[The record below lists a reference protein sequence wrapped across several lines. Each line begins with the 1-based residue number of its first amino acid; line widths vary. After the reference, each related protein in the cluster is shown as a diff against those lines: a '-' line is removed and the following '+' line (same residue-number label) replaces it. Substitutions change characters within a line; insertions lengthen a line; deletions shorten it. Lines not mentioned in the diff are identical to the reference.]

1 VTMVANSLLLRE
13 LTPSETASSRLAWV
27 LFLVVNAALFM
38 RPAEI
43 VPELEGWP
51 IYNVLIV
58 SCLAVAA
65 PMVVRKL
72 RGDALTG
79 SPITICVLGMLPA
92 VVLSLLAQGDTWN
105 AREWG
110 VEFVKVIL
118 YFMLLITLVNSPRR
132 MSQFMLAL
140 LLFALVL
147 NVVALLSYHK
157 IIDLATVAP
166 MEEAQF
172 ESEYTEDRV
181 IIVRLQAAGIYGNP
195 NDLAR
200 IISVG
205 ITVCLFALARRRSLV
220 VLLWWAIVLVTLTY
234 AMRLTRSR
242 GGLLAMMA
250 GMLVLF
256 HARYGMKKG
265 GWAILLMLPV
275 LAFFGGRQTDMSTS
289 SGTGQLRIRLWS
301 EGLVALQ
308 SSPIFGIGTDHYFRT
323 AGNHAHNSFIEAY
336 VETGFFGGTCFTSAF
351 FLATMGLY
359 RLKSAE
365 MQREA
370 PELWRMRPYV
380 LSLVV
385 GTIVGQLSSSREYSL
400 PTYMIL
406 GLATAYLA
414 LAAKCTP
421 TSAVR
426 LSPRLVARLIVVSA
440 CTLVLLHFYTKLNA
454 QF

>member
-1 VTMVANSLLLRE
+1 MVANSLLLPDAVQAE
-13 LTPSETASSRLAWV
+13 APSSRLAWV

-51 IYNVLIV
+51 IYNVLIL

-65 PMVVRKL
+65 PLVIEKL
-72 RGDALTG
+72 RGDALTQ

-92 VVLSLLAQGDTWN
+92 VVFSLLVQGDTWN
-105 AREWG
+105 AREWAI
-110 VEFVKVIL
+110 EFSKVII
-118 YFMLLITLVNSPRR
+118 YYMLLVTLVRSPRR
-132 MSQFMLAL
+132 MSQFMIALAL
-140 LLFALVL
+140 FSLVL

-172 ESEYTEDRV
+172 QEHSYDDREIV
-181 IIVRLQAAGIYGNP
+181 VRLQAAGIYGNP

-200 IISVG
+200 IIAVG
-205 ITVCLFALARRRSLV
+205 ITVCFFALARKRSIAAR
-220 VLLWWAIVLVTLTY
+220 LWWLLVLATLTY
-234 AMRLTRSR
+234 AMRLTYSR
-242 GGLLAMMA
+242 GGLLGLIA
-250 GMLVLF
+250 GILVLF
-256 HARYGMKKG
+256 HARYGMRRG
-265 GWAILLMLPV
+265 GRVILLLLPV
-275 LAFFGGRQTDMSTS
+275 LAFFGGRQTDIETS

-301 EGLVALQ
+301 EGLVALR
-308 SSPIFGIGTDHYFRT
+308 SSPVFGIGTDHYFRT

-336 VETGFFGGTCFTSAF
+336 VETGLLGGTCFTGAF

-359 RLKSAE
+359 RLKSRE
-365 MQREA
+365 MEHEA

-385 GTIVGQLSSSREYSL
+385 GTMVGQLSSSREYSQ

-406 GLATAYLA
+406 GLAASYLA
-414 LAAKCTP
+414 LAARCTP
-421 TSAVR
+421 SSAERISSRLTVR
-426 LSPRLVARLIVVSA
+426 IIFVSICALI
-440 CTLVLLHFYTKLNA
+440 LLHFYTKFNA
-454 QF
+454 RFN